1 MKINANKRIIS
12 LVLALTLCLQLL
24 PATLVTAT
32 EVSEPTETF
41 IAEAATETTVEIVPE
56 TTAETVPETTAE
68 TVPETTT
75 ETVPETTV
83 ETVPETM
90 LETVPE
96 TTAETVPE
104 ATEETIPETTED
116 FSEAAPDP
124 WEIIAACGGLQRP
137 YAFGPGITYELPHC
151 PLHSEVSAVHR

>member
-41 IAEAATETTVEIVPE
+41 IAEAATETTAETVPE

-68 TVPETTT
+68 TVPETTV
-75 ETVPETTV
+75 ETVPETT
-83 ETVPETM
+83 T
-90 LETVPE
+90 ETVPE

-104 ATEETIPETTED
+104 TTEETIPETTED
-116 FSEAAPDP
+116 FSEADPDP
-124 WEIIAACGGLQRP
+124 WEIIAACGGPKTP
-137 YAFGPGITYELPHC
+137 YVFGPDITY
-151 PLHSEVSAVHR
+151 SAREYQ